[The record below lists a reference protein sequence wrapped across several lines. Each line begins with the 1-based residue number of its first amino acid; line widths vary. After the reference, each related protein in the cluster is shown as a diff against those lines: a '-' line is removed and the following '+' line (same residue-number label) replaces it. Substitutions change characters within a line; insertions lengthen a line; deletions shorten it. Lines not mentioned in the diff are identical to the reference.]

1 MVTVTPLSPG
11 VSSHGGGENKLPSL
25 NPKPPWS
32 QPKDHEV
39 QQAPECKHARRN
51 NRVCKEFNLPVLK
64 EQAKCVDTRNAA
76 SYCIGT

>member
-11 VSSHGGGENKLPSL
+11 VSSHGGGETNYPPLTP
-25 NPKPPWS
+25 NPLGLS
-32 QPKDHEV
+32 QKDHEV
-39 QQAPECKHARRN
+39 QQAPECNHARRN

-64 EQAKCVDTRNAA
+64 ERAKCVDTHNAA